1 MHPAPATFLPFAMG
15 LAQLAAHITQRSFR
29 SSSLSRTTKSSSWD
43 FVTEADQASE
53 AAIVAAIRATYPDHH
68 IVGEE
73 GGGQGAPAEQA
84 ALHWII
90 DPIDGTSNYAQGI
103 PYYSISIALADAQH
117 NPLLGVVYAPALGEL
132 YAATLGSGATCNGQ
146 PIHISEV
153 DSLRQAILITG
164 FAYDRQTNPDHNGP
178 QVNAFLPHVRD
189 LRRFGSAA
197 LDLCYVA
204 AGRADGFWERAINPW
219 DVLAGALIV
228 REAGGQVTDYTGQA
242 APLPGPDGRIMAS
255 NGLIHQAMQ
264 DTLRASYGG

>member
-1 MHPAPATFLPFAMG
+1 MHPAPASFLPFAIG
-15 LAQLAAHITQRSFR
+15 LAQLAGQITQRSFR
-29 SSSLSRTTKSSSWD
+29 SGNLSRTAKSSSWD

-73 GGGQGAPAEQA
+73 GGGQGAPAQEA

-132 YAATLGSGATCNGQ
+132 YAAALGCGATCNGQ
-146 PIHISEV
+146 PIRVSQV
-153 DSLRQAILITG
+153 DSLSQAILVTG
-164 FAYDRQTNPDHNGP
+164 FPYDRQTNPDHNGP

-204 AGRADGFWERAINPW
+204 AGRTDGFWERGINAW

-228 REAGGQVTDYTGQA
+228 REAGGQVTDYEGRG
-242 APLPGPDGRIMAS
+242 APLPDPDGRIIAS

-264 DTLRASYGG
+264 ATLRASYGG